1 MFTSW
6 MTWKK
11 THDNLNSIENNNNS
25 LPLCFAL
32 LTIASRS
39 GVIQPL
45 LQGEGTRDGPA
56 YPSILK
62 KQMDVLTDQ
71 FAGYE
76 QRDAHEFIADIIDF
90 LHDELTSA
98 QEAKGEQLELELLT
112 DKYFCLDVD
121 VCLTCKLQIL
131 EVQSRIISPLVSRSW
146 NTSRRS
152 RGAMV

>member
-1 MFTSW
+1 
-6 MTWKK
+6 
-11 THDNLNSIENNNNS
+11 
-25 LPLCFAL
+25 
-32 LTIASRS
+32 
-39 GVIQPL
+39 
-45 LQGEGTRDGPA
+45 
-56 YPSILK
+56 
-62 KQMDVLTDQ
+62 MDVLTDQ

-98 QEAKGEQLELELLT
+98 QEEKGEQLELELLT

>member
-1 MFTSW
+1 MTISIPLRMTRNHCHMLCAPHRCIKSTS
-6 MTWKK
+6 
-11 THDNLNSIENNNNS
+11 D
-25 LPLCFAL
+25 F
-32 LTIASRS
+32 
-39 GVIQPL
+39 
-45 LQGEGTRDGPA
+45 LQSDATRDDPA
-56 YPSILK
+56 NPSILK

-98 QEAKGEQLELELLT
+98 QEEKGEQLELELLT

-152 RGAMV
+152 RGGDDT

>member
-1 MFTSW
+1 M
-6 MTWKK
+6 
-11 THDNLNSIENNNNS
+11 NSIENNNNS

-98 QEAKGEQLELELLT
+98 QEEKGEQLELELLT